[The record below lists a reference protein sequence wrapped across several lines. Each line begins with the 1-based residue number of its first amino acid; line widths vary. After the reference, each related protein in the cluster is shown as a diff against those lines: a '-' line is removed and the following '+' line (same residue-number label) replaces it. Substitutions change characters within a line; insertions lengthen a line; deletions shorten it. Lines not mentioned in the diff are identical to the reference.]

1 MNILTDSSANGW
13 KVSCNGP
20 VVNLRELINFITETG
35 KAWPGS

>member
-1 MNILTDSSANGW
+1 MNILIDSSANGW

-20 VVNLRELINFITETG
+20 VVNLRELINITETG